1 MPAAQAEE
9 ISFTMDDPQVIETPL
24 LTSKV
29 RNEKILAAFDKFKVK
44 AALFVCGMRIDN
56 DEGKALL
63 RSWDEKGH
71 MIANHSYSHL
81 YYNSKKMSFEEYR
94 NDVLKVEPLI
104 KTLKNFSRL
113 FRYPYLKEGNTQEK
127 RDQMRDF
134 LKQNSYQEGYVSID
148 ASDWAIDARLIAKL
162 EKNPKL
168 ELKPYRDFYLKH
180 IWSRAQYYN
189 ELAKKVYGRQIRHTL
204 LIHHSLLNA
213 LFFGDLMQM
222 FKDHSWK
229 LISASEAFKDD
240 VFKLHPNIVPAGES
254 IAWAS
259 AKESGKFESQLR
271 YPAEDDSYEK
281 EEMDRLGL

>member
-168 ELKPYRDFYLKH
+168 ELKPYRDFG
-180 IWSRAQYYN
+180 SVN
-189 ELAKKVYGRQIRHTL
+189 FSVSG
-204 LIHHSLLNA
+204 
-213 LFFGDLMQM
+213 
-222 FKDHSWK
+222 
-229 LISASEAFKDD
+229 
-240 VFKLHPNIVPAGES
+240 VFNV
-254 IAWAS
+254 
-259 AKESGKFESQLR
+259 
-271 YPAEDDSYEK
+271 
-281 EEMDRLGL
+281 